1 LDSNKPKY
9 QKLKEYLKKT
19 IIDSELKS
27 GDRIPSENVLSAKF
41 NISRHTVRKALGELV
56 NEGWLITTQGKGTF
70 IRDTEINN
78 HKERRI
84 IAVMTTYL
92 SDYIFPSIIR
102 GIDQVLAEN
111 GYNIVLFCTNNRFD
125 TESICLQNLLS
136 QNINGLI
143 VETTKSALPNPNLD
157 IYHEFQK
164 RNIPVLFMHGSY
176 KGFKAASVFEDDVEA
191 GYIAA
196 KHLIELNHTK
206 IGCIFKIDDIQ
217 GHARYEGFIKAHR
230 EHNLTVSDNNT
241 LWFDTADLSYKIK
254 ENGPVEELINECTAI
269 VCYNEQ
275 VAIKMIDII
284 RAKNIQVPDRISLV
298 SFDDSDLAT
307 ASEIKITTVAHPK
320 EKLGMEAAK
329 IMLRM
334 LSEPGLNV
342 SVRIKPEIVIR
353 AITGPVQSNEANS
366 AHHT

>member
-1 LDSNKPKY
+1 LNSNKPKY
-9 QKLKEYLKKT
+9 QKLIEYLKRT

-27 GDRIPSENVLSAKF
+27 GDRIPSENVLSARF

-56 NEGWLITTQGKGTF
+56 NEGWLVTTQGKGTF
-70 IRDTEINN
+70 VRNTEINN
-78 HKERRI
+78 HKEHRI
-84 IAVMTTYL
+84 IGVMTTYL
-92 SDYIFPSIIR
+92 GDYIFPSIIR
-102 GIDQVLAEN
+102 GIDQVLAGN
-111 GYNIVLFCTNNRFD
+111 GYNIVLCCTNNRFD

-136 QNINGLI
+136 QDINGLI

-157 IYHEFQK
+157 LYRRFRE
-164 RNIPVLFMHGSY
+164 RNIPILFIHGSY
-176 KGFKAASVFEDDVEA
+176 KGFQGASVFEDDVEA

-217 GHARYEGFIKAHR
+217 GHARYEGFMKAHR
-230 EHNLTVSDNNT
+230 EHSLMVSDKNS
-241 LWFDTADLSYKIK
+241 LWFDTADLAYKVR
-254 ENGPVEELINECTAI
+254 ENGPVEELLNECTAI
-269 VCYNEQ
+269 VCYNDQ
-275 VAIKMIDII
+275 VALKMIDII
-284 RAKNIQVPDRISLV
+284 RAKNIPVPDRLSLV

-307 ASEIKITTVAHPK
+307 ASEIKMTTVAHPK

-334 LSEPGLNV
+334 LTEPGLNV
-342 SVRIKPEIVIR
+342 SVKIKPELVIR
-353 AITGPVQSNEANS
+353 ASTGPVHTNEANS

>member
-1 LDSNKPKY
+1 LNGNKPKY

-19 IIDSELKS
+19 IIDSGLKS
-27 GDRIPSENVLSAKF
+27 GDRIPSENILSAKF

-70 IRDTEINN
+70 VRNTKTNN
-78 HKERRI
+78 NNERRI
-84 IAVMTTYL
+84 IGVMTTYL

-102 GIDQVLAEN
+102 GIDQILAGN
-111 GYNIVLFCTNNRFD
+111 GYNIVLCCTNNRFD
-125 TESICLQNLLS
+125 TESICLQNLLN

-157 IYHEFQK
+157 LYLRFQQ

-176 KGFKAASVFEDDVEA
+176 KGFDAASVFEDDVEA

-230 EHNLTVSDNNT
+230 EYNLTVSDNNT
-241 LWFDTADLSYKIK
+241 IWFDTADMEYKVK
-254 ENGPVEELINECTAI
+254 ENGPVEELFNECTAI
-269 VCYNEQ
+269 VCYNDQ
-275 VAIKMIDII
+275 VALRVIDII
-284 RAKNIQVPDRISLV
+284 RAKNIPVPDRLSLV

-307 ASEIKITTVAHPK
+307 ASEIKMTTVAHPK
-320 EKLGMEAAK
+320 EKLGTEAAK

-334 LSEPGLNV
+334 LSDPGLNV
-342 SVRIKPEIVIR
+342 SVRIKPELVIR
-353 AITGPVQSNEANS
+353 ASTVPVKANGANS
-366 AHHT
+366 AHNT